1 MMTHW
6 VKSFFADAADWARG
20 RWWQWRVPLL
30 LYLAWDGRRHFLDGD
45 AGGLFAGITF
55 GAHELGHLL
64 FAFLGQFMA
73 VAGGSINQILIPV
86 GAGFLFYHYRDYFG
100 IAGAGAWLSSS
111 LIDLA
116 RYIGDARAF
125 DLDLVGF
132 GEDSVHDW
140 AWLLGHFDALQYD
153 TRIATFTR
161 GCAVLVLLLSLGFGA
176 WLCLQMRRP
185 PATGT
190 QPDG

>member
-1 MMTHW
+1 MAG
-6 VKSFFADAADWARG
+6 FFADAAGWARG

-30 LYLAWDGRRHFLDGD
+30 LFLAWDGHRHFQDGE

-55 GAHELGHLL
+55 GAHEFGHLL

-73 VAGGSINQILIPV
+73 IAGGSINQLLLPV
-86 GAGFLFYHYRDYFG
+86 AAGVLFYHYRDYFG

-116 RYIGDARAF
+116 RYIADARAF

-140 AWLLGHFDALQYD
+140 AWLLGRFGALPYD
-153 TRIATFTR
+153 TRIASLTR
-161 GCAVLVLLLSLGFGA
+161 GCAVVVLLLSLGFGA
-176 WLCLQMRRP
+176 WLCLQMAGRP
-185 PATGT
+185 AEATSRTG
-190 QPDG
+190 

>member
-1 MMTHW
+1 MMTPW
-6 VKSFFADAADWARG
+6 AKSLVADAAGWARG

-30 LYLAWDGRRHFLDGD
+30 LYLAWDGRRHLLDGD

-73 VAGGSINQILIPV
+73 VAGGSLNQLLIPV
-86 GAGFLFYHYRDYFG
+86 GAGFLFYYYRDYFG
-100 IAGAGAWLSSS
+100 IAAAGVWLSSS

-153 TRIATFTR
+153 TRIASLTR

-176 WLCLQMRRP
+176 WLCVQMGRGE
-185 PATGT
+185 ATATSG
-190 QPDG
+190 